1 MKTSRIKTIVIVILL
16 LVNAFLL
23 VLLFGRQNQQ
33 RVAYERSVAQLSLLL
48 TNNGIA
54 FDTSLLPGKV
64 SFPAAEL
71 SHDANVE
78 ASFAHALLG
87 DDTAARSTGGGSSV
101 YESDY
106 GSLQFRANGAIEG
119 TLNLFVSNPI
129 ALCEGIFRSCDY
141 EMDDTAYAHALA
153 VSDSGSGTIRALRS
167 VDGLSVF
174 AAPLSLT
181 FENNTLVAVSGSFLS
196 NVSVLKPVHG
206 MDSISALVRFLD
218 YRNTNGLVCT
228 EITSLS
234 RGYLLQGS
242 TASAKLVPAWHISTD
257 ISEYYVNSVTGE
269 ITRE

>member
-23 VLLFGRQNQQ
+23 VLLLGRRNQQ
-33 RVAYERSVAQLSLLL
+33 RVAYGHSVEQLSLLL
-48 TNNGIA
+48 ANNGIA

-71 SHDANVE
+71 AHDADAE
-78 ASFAHALLG
+78 AAFARALLG
-87 DDTAARSTGGGSSV
+87 DDAAARSTGGGSSV
-101 YESDY
+101 YESNC
-106 GSLQFRANGAIEG
+106 GSLQFRANGTIEG

-129 ALCEGIFRSCDY
+129 ALCEDIFRSCDY

-153 VSDSGSGTIRALRS
+153 VSDSGSGTISALRS

-181 FENNTLVAVSGSFLS
+181 FENNTLISVSGSFLS
-196 NVSVLKPVHG
+196 NVSALKLAHG

-218 YRNTNGLVCT
+218 YRNSNGLVCT
-228 EITSLS
+228 KITSLTY
-234 RGYLLQGS
+234 GYLLQS
-242 TASAKLVPAWHISTD
+242 SAANAKLVPAWHIATD
-257 ISEYYVNSVTGE
+257 VSEYYVNSATGE

>member
-16 LVNAFLL
+16 LVNVFLL
-23 VLLFGRQNQQ
+23 VLLLGRRNEQ
-33 RVAYERSVAQLSLLL
+33 RIAYERSVEQLSLLL
-48 TNNGIA
+48 VNNGIT
-54 FDTSLLPGKV
+54 FDTSLLPDKV

-71 SHDANVE
+71 THDAAAE
-78 ASFAHALLG
+78 AAFARGLLG
-87 DDTAARSTGGGSSV
+87 DDAAECNTGSSSV
-101 YESDY
+101 YESDC

-153 VSDSGSGTIRALRS
+153 VSDSGSGTISALRS

-181 FENNTLVAVSGSFLS
+181 FENNTLVSVSGCFLP
-196 NVSVLKPVHG
+196 SVTLTKSADG
-206 MDSISALVRFLD
+206 MDAISALVRFLD

-228 EITSLS
+228 QIVHLEN
-234 RGYLLQGS
+234 GYLLQGAAVS
-242 TASAKLVPAWHISTD
+242 PKLVPAWHIMTD
-257 ISEYYVNSVTGE
+257 VSEYYVNSVTGE